1 MQEIVKTNEELTAEM
16 LAEVPDEY
24 QKTVGF
30 FIWDLLRAI
39 AIVMVKLW
47 ERIAYV
53 VGLFDIKNMEYDDLV
68 KFVLQRRGIVART
81 ESYAGGNMTVI
92 TGEGTITEGD
102 LFETPDGLQF
112 QAIETK
118 EVGENDTFRVECLTP
133 GPDGNVPIGSINV
146 IPKTI
151 TGIVKVSNQEAMT
164 GGYEKESK
172 ESIIERYLEDLQNPI
187 TSGNIYHY
195 KKWAKEVTGVGEAD
209 VKPLWNGDNTVK
221 VLIINSNM
229 EQADSSL
236 IKAVQDYIDPYTE
249 GDNGEK
255 IGWGCGLG
263 QAPIGAYCTVESG
276 KALNL
281 SITFKGKLK
290 TGATKELAEQAAAE
304 SIKNYLHE
312 IAFDDSV
319 TYVSYARIGSCI
331 FNSDGI
337 ADYQELLVN
346 GDTDNIPILNSTTD
360 REVAVLQAL
369 SLEVVND

>member
-16 LAEVPDEY
+16 LAEVPDKY
-24 QKTVGF
+24 QKTAGF

-39 AIVMVKLW
+39 AITMVTLW

-68 KFVLQRRGIVART
+68 KFVLQRRGIVARA
-81 ESYAGGNMTVI
+81 ESYAGGNITVI

-112 QAIETK
+112 QAKETK
-118 EVGENDTFRVECLTP
+118 EVNEGGTFRAECLTP
-133 GPDGNVPIGSINV
+133 GPTGNVPIGAISV

-172 ESIIERYLEDLQNPI
+172 ESIIERYLEDLQKPI

-229 EQADSSL
+229 EQADKSL

-249 GDNGEK
+249 GDDGEK

-290 TGATKELAEQAAAE
+290 TGATKELAEQVATE

-319 TYVSYARIGSCI
+319 TYVSYARIGNCI
-331 FNSDGI
+331 LSSDGI

-346 GDTDNIPILNSTTD
+346 DDTDNIPILNSSTD
-360 REVAVLQAL
+360 REIAVLKSL
-369 SLEVVND
+369 SLEVIDE